1 MTRKSERGGGTKAKQ
16 KELHVTQNRLGME
29 ARVWE
34 IGNEETR
41 KGMRVRAEL

>member
-1 MTRKSERGGGTKAKQ
+1 MGGWGDEEEPGGEGGTKAKQ

-34 IGNEETR
+34 REYSE
-41 KGMRVRAEL
+41 